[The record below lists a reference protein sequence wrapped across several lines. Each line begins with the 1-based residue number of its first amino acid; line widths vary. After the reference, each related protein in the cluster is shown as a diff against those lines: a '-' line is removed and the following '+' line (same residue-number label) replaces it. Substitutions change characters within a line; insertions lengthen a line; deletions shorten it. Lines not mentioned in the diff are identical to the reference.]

1 MKMILGQNTKQ
12 YIIGSAIVLC
22 SAIALIL
29 IIKYV
34 PLDPTKVEVELVEER
49 IQFEVQPKLNSE
61 NIRPQEKKQDSKP
74 VNGVLEPTFDV
85 INLSEDNT
93 LVIGGRGAINK
104 NVQIFNGG
112 QLIGEV
118 MTNQFGEFVF
128 IEKLTPGYYDLS
140 LLSNGI
146 KSQKTVSII
155 APEISKALANG
166 DVNLLPSESE
176 AIITLNNADGTVD
189 KVIQGANNSAKNL
202 SFDSLSY
209 SSEGTLNLSGK
220 ALPGSRVDVYIG
232 KKLLGTAIADD
243 NGFWNL
249 ALDNPIKPGDYILRF
264 NELQNNKIVESL
276 ETPIRQENLE
286 EINISESAII
296 VQPGNSLWRIS
307 RRFYGKGVLYT
318 LIFKANNN
326 LIDDPD
332 LIFPGQIFNVP
343 KK

>member
-12 YIIGSAIVLC
+12 YIIGSTIVLC

-49 IQFEVQPKLNSE
+49 IQFEVQPELNSE
-61 NIRPQEKKQDSKP
+61 NIKPQEKKQDSKP
-74 VNGVLEPTFDV
+74 INGVLEPTFDV

-104 NVQIFNGG
+104 NVKIFNGG

-146 KSQKTVSII
+146 KSQKSVSII
-155 APEISKALANG
+155 APETSKALANG
-166 DVNLLPSESE
+166 DVNILPSESE

-232 KKLLGTAIADD
+232 KKLLGTAVADD

-332 LIFPGQIFNVP
+332 LIFPVQIFNVP